1 MRVFLR
7 KSGTVEQTLAS
18 IRGRNYVDEFPSPER
33 LKLYEQ
39 WKPGIAQ
46 KVRDG
51 VLLSQEKSMQREQD
65 ELYEVIYQTYKRVP
79 IVFAIKLS
87 AIFIVM
93 IVAVQFI

>member
-7 KSGTVEQTLAS
+7 KSGTVEQILAS
-18 IRGRNYVDEFPSPER
+18 IRDRNYVDEFPYPER
-33 LKLYEQ
+33 LKQYEQ

-51 VLLSQEKSMQREQD
+51 VLLSQEKSMQREQE

-87 AIFIVM
+87 AIFLVM
-93 IVAVQFI
+93 IVAIQFI

>member
-1 MRVFLR
+1 MFLR
-7 KSGTVEQTLAS
+7 KSGTVEQILAS
-18 IRGRNYVDEFPSPER
+18 IRGRNYVDELPSPER

-93 IVAVQFI
+93 IVAIQFI